1 MEAELDLIE
10 ADEIMDAPR
19 QPEPNA
25 VQTAQTAIPKGAPA
39 INSVEE
45 KIRRANRLRDLGSS
59 FAARTVLYEVLEEGD
74 ADQRRVAR
82 NILNQLDEA

>member
-10 ADEIMDAPR
+10 ADEILEAPR
-19 QPEPNA
+19 NPAPDTVQAAQA
-25 VQTAQTAIPKGAPA
+25 VIPKGASA

-45 KIRRANRLRDLGSS
+45 KIRRANRLRELGSS

-82 NILNQLDEA
+82 NILSQLDEP